1 MWEDKMVPQIVGESR
16 AIRNIKTLISR
27 VAPTGENILICG
39 ETGVGKDLVAQSLYH
54 QSSRVGKPFVKVNC
68 AGLTESLFET
78 EISCFDETGTK
89 AALKK
94 RSGLFEKISGGILYL
109 DNIDLLSSA
118 HQSEILSILQND
130 DHPIIDLQA
139 PVPVDICMISSTNQD
154 LEKMA
159 KEGKFSESL
168 YFRLSTVRIDI
179 APLRERP
186 KDIPFLIDYY
196 FKKYASAYNG
206 HKMMALLDRGTIDK
220 LCAYHWPGNIR
231 ELQNLLKRII
241 FSEDTVENIS
251 DLIGTSKVGYKSVD
265 DEKTKEMM
273 PHSNSF
279 SDYFSMHASELTSLP
294 LKKAR
299 KKIVDMAEKEL
310 ISKALEKTG
319 WNRSKANKILGT
331 SYKTLLSKIRELNIQ
346 PAEQLGN

>member
-1 MWEDKMVPQIVGESR
+1 MVSPIIGKSQ

-54 QSSRVGKPFVKVNC
+54 QSIRVGKPFVKVDC

-78 EISCFDETGTK
+78 EISCLDQTGTK
-89 AALKK
+89 DALKK
-94 RSGLFEKISGGILYL
+94 KSGLFERISGGILYL

-118 HQSEILSILQND
+118 HQSEILPFLQND
-130 DHPIIDLQA
+130 EHAILDLKTPIQA
-139 PVPVDICMISSTNQD
+139 DICVFSSTKQN
-154 LEKMA
+154 LEKMV
-159 KEGKFSESL
+159 KEGKFSASL

-179 APLRERP
+179 APLRDRP
-186 KDIPFLIDYY
+186 EDIPFLIDYY

-206 HKMMALLDRGTIDK
+206 HNMMALLDSGTIDE
-220 LCAYHWPGNIR
+220 LCSYHWPGNIR

-241 FSEDTVENIS
+241 FTEDTAKNIS
-251 DLIGTSKVGYKSVD
+251 DLIGTSKVGYKNVD
-265 DEKTKEMM
+265 DEKTKEVMS
-273 PHSNSF
+273 HSNSF
-279 SDYFSMHASELTSLP
+279 SDYFSVHASELTSLP

-310 ISKALEKTG
+310 ISKALEKTR
-319 WNRSKANKILGT
+319 WNRSKANRILDI

-346 PAEQLGN
+346 PAEQRGN